1 MKYAKLFRFP
11 GVRTGPDSSSAL
23 PRVSHRLT
31 MTTSA
36 KSEESKAVSPLE
48 EKRIV
53 PEEKRIVTPSS
64 MKRERCHREEPAL
77 DVRAHARHGT
87 TEIDTADDDV
97 SAITEAADS
106 KEIAE
111 ASMVK
116 IVLEDLRSSSVR
128 TLELAMKK
136 LGQYLYGNGVEDV
149 KDKQRAF
156 YRVGGHVVV
165 MRVMDEHPTRKILQ
179 VTGVGILMNA
189 SYKNYEIQTAVA
201 KVKGIEAILAVMKA
215 FPQEKVVIWSGFEAL
230 RNIVCAHEDNSDL
243 LVTRLGGIPFLIGR
257 MQEFQ
262 NDTDVMENACWMLKN
277 LSCFEQLRE
286 PIANAKAVTTLGTA
300 IEKHRDNAGIR
311 KAAREAMKLLM

>member
-1 MKYAKLFRFP
+1 
-11 GVRTGPDSSSAL
+11 
-23 PRVSHRLT
+23 
-31 MTTSA
+31 MT
-36 KSEESKAVSPLE
+36 
-48 EKRIV
+48 
-53 PEEKRIVTPSS
+53 RIVTPPS
-64 MKRERCHREEPAL
+64 MKRERCDMEEPAL
-77 DVRAHARHGT
+77 DVHPAQHGT
-87 TEIDTADDDV
+87 EIETADDV
-97 SAITEAADS
+97 SAITEAEA

-136 LGQYLYGNGVEDV
+136 LGQYLYGDGVEDV

-165 MRVMDEHPTRKILQ
+165 MRAMEEHPKRKILQ

-189 SYKNYEIQTAVA
+189 SYKNHEIQTAVA
-201 KVKGIEAILAVMKA
+201 KVKGIQAILAVMRT

-230 RNIVCAHEDNSDL
+230 RNIVCAHEANSDF
-243 LVTRLGGIPFLIGR
+243 LVLKLGGIPFLIGR
-257 MQEFQ
+257 MQEFL

-277 LSCFEQLRE
+277 LSCFEQLRD

-300 IEKHRDNAGIR
+300 IEKHRDNPGIR
-311 KAAREAMKLLM
+311 KAAREALKLLM